1 MNYSKTYLSLTFI
14 AIIIF
19 AVPQKAFTQADTLS
33 EASKDKPDKSG
44 LSSQTHSLFC
54 SAGFGSNMIYLGSTI
69 SQDKPFYSTG
79 LTYAYK
85 NHFFASLSASH
96 LKGVSPY
103 VAYYTLSFDYTHTF
117 NSWFDISADLSGYK
131 AAASLQE
138 RLFSD
143 FAFINFTAGFD
154 WKLIYTKLSIGGL
167 ISDNSRGY
175 LQIRNSRYFQIT
187 EFSNGNGLISFD
199 PNINTLFGQLVK
211 IETSAGTTKF
221 GYSPPF
227 RHLKKKTTGTI
238 ESYSYKYG
246 LMDFE
251 FSLPLTFS
259 YGNFSIE
266 ADPEY
271 MLPAYTNPDYPAP
284 KGFSFFLN
292 ASFKIL

>member
-1 MNYSKTYLSLTFI
+1 MNSSIKYSSLTFI

-19 AVPQKAFTQADTLS
+19 AIPLKAFPQTDTLS
-33 EASKDKPDKSG
+33 ESGKDNQDKTE
-44 LSSQTHSLFC
+44 LSSQIHSLFC
-54 SAGFGSNMIYLGSTI
+54 SAGFGSDMIYLGSTI

-85 NHFFASLSASH
+85 NHLFASLSASH
-96 LKGVSPY
+96 LKDVSPY
-103 VAYYTLSFDYTHTF
+103 VAFYTLSFDYTHTF

-131 AAASLQE
+131 TAASLQE

-143 FAFINFTAGFD
+143 FAFLNLTTGFD

-175 LQIRNSRYFQIT
+175 LQIKNSRYFQIT
-187 EFSNGNGLISFD
+187 EFSNGKGLISFD

-211 IETSAGTTKF
+211 IETSTGTSKF

-227 RHLKKKTTGTI
+227 RHFKKKAAGTT
-238 ESYSYKYG
+238 ESYSYKFG

-251 FSLPLTFS
+251 FSLPFTFS
-259 YGNFSIE
+259 YGNFNFE

-271 MLPAYTNPDYPAP
+271 ILPAYSNAYYPSP

-292 ASFKIL
+292 ASFRIL